1 LEKPLIY
8 FIVNPRKINMLL
20 NIFAQA
26 LLESVGRV
34 GVRFAAKYSRRPGG
48 RREVCLALADAMVV
62 ASALYFA
69 CPSLVNSTPLPPD
82 ANVLDVKR
90 FGAKGDGATDDT
102 RAIQTA
108 IDQLPPF
115 DVNHPWQTRIIYFPT
130 GTYLIRDTLQR
141 KDNTGRYLPDL
152 VMIGQSQKDT
162 IIKLADNSPGFQDKS
177 NGRSMILM
185 ASGLLGG
192 DPRAG
197 GKDPALG
204 EGNDA
209 YMNALENLTLEVGKG
224 NVGAIGLDYL
234 ANNIGAVRDVTIR
247 ADDHARIGLSMTRKW
262 IGPALIERV
271 SIIGFDIGIDI
282 SRTEYSVTLDDVT
295 VQKSREFGLRNNL
308 NSVPFHNLTIDI
320 EAGVGIANIGQQALI
335 TGIKGDISGR
345 GEAAF
350 QNSGSANLQSVTTS
364 HFLQNPSGKK
374 SENLDGVFEG
384 EKRIADSRWNL
395 PILSS
400 SVPDEPSSH
409 DWVSV
414 QTFGAI
420 ADPRVDSTR
429 AINAAFHSGAK
440 TIYFP
445 TGQYKI
451 SGSIAVP
458 VAVEKIEGLF
468 STIFADP
475 NSKGLYPVFFTEPR
489 ATAVALRRL
498 IVESRN
504 GPYAIFEHRASSSV
518 LLQDI
523 VGNGVGLITRPSE
536 GGNVFAENISC
547 SGREKLSGPA
557 GAWFRQLN
565 VEANGTLIE
574 TDGTPLWILGAKTEQ
589 TLTLVNARNHANTE
603 VIGGLIYRVKPES
616 TDVPLFV
623 SESSRLVASYAEEAF
638 FPTAVYSVHLL
649 SKSGG
654 QETAVKASDLP
665 LRGKFGRMVQQ
676 LYMGN

>member
-1 LEKPLIY
+1 M
-8 FIVNPRKINMLL
+8 NMPH
-20 NIFAQA
+20 NVSSQA
-26 LLESVGRV
+26 ISAFDGRFQ
-34 GVRFAAKYSRRPGG
+34 VRVPGDYHG
-48 RREVCLALADAMVV
+48 RRNLCLAAVVLLAIFFVASTLADA
-62 ASALYFA
+62 
-69 CPSLVNSTPLPPD
+69 TPLPAD
-82 ANVLDVKR
+82 ANVLDVR
-90 FGAKGDGATDDT
+90 HFGAKGDGITNDT
-102 RAIQTA
+102 RAIQAA

-115 DVNHPWQTRIIYFPT
+115 DVGHPWQTKIIYFPA
-130 GTYLIRDTLQR
+130 GTYLVTDTIQRRDS
-141 KDNTGRYLPDL
+141 GGHYLPGL
-152 VMIGQSQKDT
+152 VLIGESQKGT
-162 IIKLADNSPGFQDKS
+162 VIKLADNSPGFQDRSATKS
-177 NGRSMILM
+177 MVFM

-209 YMNALENLTLEVGKG
+209 YMNELENLTLEVGKG
-224 NVGAIGLDYL
+224 NAGAIGLDYL

-247 ADDHARIGLSMTRKW
+247 ADDRARIGLSMTRKW
-262 IGPALIERV
+262 IGPALIERI
-271 SIIGFDIGIDI
+271 SITGFDIGIDI
-282 SRTEYSVTLDDVT
+282 SRTEYSITLEDVAIH
-295 VQKSREFGLRNNL
+295 KSREFGLRNNS
-308 NSVPFHNLTIDI
+308 NSVPFHNLTIDVD
-320 EAGVGIANIGQQALI
+320 AGVGIANIGQQALI
-335 TGIKGDISGR
+335 SGIKADISGH

-350 QNSGSANLQSVTTS
+350 QNTGSANLQGVTTS
-364 HFLQNPSGKK
+364 GFLPNPGDKK
-374 SENLDGVFEG
+374 SENLDGVFDG

-400 SVPDEPSSH
+400 AVPDEPSSH
-409 DWVSV
+409 EWVSV
-414 QTFGAI
+414 KAFGAV

-429 AINAAFHSGAK
+429 AINAAFRSGAK
-440 TIYFP
+440 TIFFP

-451 SGSIAVP
+451 SGSLAVP
-458 VAVEKIEGLF
+458 AAVEKIEGLF
-468 STIFADP
+468 STIFADH
-475 NSKGLYPVFFTEPR
+475 NSNGPYPAFFTEPR
-489 ATAVALRRL
+489 STPLALRRL

-504 GPYAIFEHRASSSV
+504 GPYAVIEHRAASPV

-523 VGNGVGLITRPSE
+523 VAFGVGLITRPAE
-536 GGNVFAENISC
+536 GGNVFVENISS
-547 SGREKLSGPA
+547 SGPSKLSGPA

-565 VEANGTLIE
+565 VEANGTMTE

-603 VIGGLIYRVKPES
+603 VVGGLIYRVKPES

-654 QETAVKASDLP
+654 QETAVKAVDLP

-676 LYMGN
+676 LYVGN